1 MSNLIPFNFKG
12 HDIRV
17 IVDDNGEPW
26 FVAMDV
32 AEILGY
38 SDTNKMTSKLDL
50 DEVQNRQISGFGNRG
65 VNLINESGLYSCIL
79 TSKKREAK
87 AFKKWLTGE
96 VIPSIRKTGSYS
108 VKPVF
113 DPMAAL
119 NDPATMRGLL
129 LDYCDQLIQKQAQI
143 EALEPKANAFDRLD
157 ESEGSMCPRY
167 AAKVLKIKPKELF
180 NWLHVNRW
188 IYRNGDG
195 KWIGYQTHID
205 RGLLEQKIT
214 TFLRTNGSTKNVEQV
229 LITSKGITKLAQL
242 LNNKDSLLS
251 GKASEEQYTPA
262 ANDKDRFVELRLQ
275 INC

>member
-1 MSNLIPFNFKG
+1 MRSTLPGVEDFQSL
-12 HDIRV
+12 V
-17 IVDDNGEPW
+17 CE
-26 FVAMDV
+26 DV
-32 AEILGY
+32 L
-38 SDTNKMTSKLDL
+38 
-50 DEVQNRQISGFGNRG
+50 
-65 VNLINESGLYSCIL
+65 
-79 TSKKREAK
+79 
-87 AFKKWLTGE
+87 
-96 VIPSIRKTGSYS
+96 PSIRKTGSYS
-108 VKPVF
+108 VKPAF

-129 LDYCDQLIQKQAQI
+129 LGYCDQLIHKQAQI

-167 AAKVLKIKPKELF
+167 AAKILKIRPKELF
-180 NWLHVNRW
+180 NWLHANRW
-188 IYRNGDG
+188 IYRNGDR

-214 TFLRTNGSTKNVEQV
+214 TVLRTNGSTKSVEQV

-262 ANDKDRFVELRLQ
+262 KAANDKDRFVELRLQ